1 MEGIDFDRNGY
12 YSSIFLEEVGK
23 TADGVRMF
31 GVPIDSGWICVR
43 ELAGGESEGRR
54 AEEE

>member
-1 MEGIDFDRNGY
+1 LEGIDFDRNGY